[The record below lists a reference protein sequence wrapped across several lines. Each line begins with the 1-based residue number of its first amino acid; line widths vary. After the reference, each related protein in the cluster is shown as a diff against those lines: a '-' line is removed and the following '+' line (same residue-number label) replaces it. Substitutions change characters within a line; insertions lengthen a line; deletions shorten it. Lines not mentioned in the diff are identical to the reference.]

1 MTPDIDHAETKTLM
15 HAAIDAELDALTQL
29 RFDAHL
35 ATCLDCAA
43 EHARLAALSAAI
55 RTKVTRHAAPAELRD
70 TLMRSLTALETAP
83 RPFGEREGPTKWEGE
98 GAASIASPLHQR
110 RPSGLPPSPSPKGR
124 GAFGRWLPPAG
135 AGFALGAALAA
146 SVVVLIDTSG
156 VDDTLA
162 NSVVTAHIRALQPG
176 HLTDVQI
183 SDQHQVKPWFD
194 GKIDFAPPV
203 KELSDQGFDL
213 VGGRLDYI
221 DGKEAAVVVYRRKLH
236 MIDLFVTRAGHDAA
250 HPEAVPAPRS
260 TPSGYNIERW
270 SDGGQD
276 YWAVSDLN
284 RNELGDFAKAWLGR

>member
-1 MTPDIDHAETKTLM
+1 MMPDIDHTEANALT
-15 HAAIDAELDALTQL
+15 HAAIDGELDAVTQL

-35 ATCLDCAA
+35 ATCPDCTA
-43 EHARLAALSAAI
+43 EHARLMALSTAI
-55 RTKVTRHAAPAELRD
+55 RAKATRHAVPAELRN
-70 TLMRSLTALETAP
+70 LLLKALPLEGKGLGGGEMPKQAKVL
-83 RPFGEREGPTKWEGE
+83 PF
-98 GAASIASPLHQR
+98 R
-110 RPSGLPPSPSPKGR
+110 R
-124 GAFGRWLPPAG
+124 RWLPPAG

-146 SVVVLIDTSG
+146 SVAVLVDTRS
-156 VDDTLA
+156 VDDSIA
-162 NSVVTAHIRALQPG
+162 DGIVTAHIRALQPG

-203 KELSDQGFDL
+203 KELGDQGFDL

-236 MIDLFVTRAGHDAA
+236 IIDLFVTRADHNSP
-250 HPEAVPAPRS
+250 HPDGLPAPHG

-284 RNELGDFAKAWLGR
+284 RNELGDFVKAWLGR

>member
-1 MTPDIDHAETKTLM
+1 MMPDIDHAEAKTLM
-15 HAAIDAELDALTQL
+15 HAAIDGELDALTQL

-35 ATCLDCAA
+35 ATCPDCAA
-43 EHARLAALSAAI
+43 EHARLSALSAAI
-55 RTKVTRHAAPAELRD
+55 RTNATRYAAPAELRN
-70 TLMRSLTALETAP
+70 LLLNALPVEGGGLGGGEMPKQAKVI
-83 RPFGEREGPTKWEGE
+83 PF
-98 GAASIASPLHQR
+98 R
-110 RPSGLPPSPSPKGR
+110 R
-124 GAFGRWLPPAG
+124 RWLPPAS

-146 SVVVLIDTSG
+146 SVAVLVDTRG
-156 VDDTLA
+156 VDDA
-162 NSVVTAHIRALQPG
+162 VADGIVTAHIRALLPG

-203 KELSDQGFDL
+203 KELGDQGFDL

-236 MIDLFVTRAGHDAA
+236 MIDLFVTRADHTAP
-250 HPEAVPAPRS
+250 HPDGIPAPHT

>member
-1 MTPDIDHAETKTLM
+1 MMPDIDHAEAKTLM
-15 HAAIDAELDALTQL
+15 HAAIDGELDALTQL

-35 ATCLDCAA
+35 ATCPDCAA
-43 EHARLAALSAAI
+43 EHARLAALSTAI
-55 RTKVTRHAAPAELRD
+55 RTKATRHSAPAELRD
-70 TLMRSLTALETAP
+70 LLATSLTLPAAKPPATVL
-83 RPFGEREGPTKWEGE
+83 PF
-98 GAASIASPLHQR
+98 R
-110 RPSGLPPSPSPKGR
+110 R
-124 GAFGRWLPPAG
+124 RWLPPAG

-146 SVVVLIDTSG
+146 SVAVLIDTRG

-162 NSVVTAHIRALQPG
+162 DGIVTAHIRALQPG

-221 DGKEAAVVVYRRKLH
+221 DGKEAAVIVYRRKLH

-250 HPEAVPAPRS
+250 HPDSLPVPRT

-270 SDGGQD
+270 SDGGQN
-276 YWAVSDLN
+276 YWAVSDLI

>member
-1 MTPDIDHAETKTLM
+1 MTPDIDHADAKTLM
-15 HAAIDAELDALTQL
+15 HAAIDGELDALTQL

-35 ATCLDCAA
+35 ATCPDCAA
-43 EHARLAALSAAI
+43 EHARLSALSIAI
-55 RTKVTRHAAPAELRD
+55 RTKATRHAAPAELRA
-70 TLMRSLTALETAP
+70 ALLKALP
-83 RPFGEREGPTKWEGE
+83 LDGGGLGEGE
-98 GAASIASPLHQR
+98 MPRQAKVIPFR
-110 RPSGLPPSPSPKGR
+110 R
-124 GAFGRWLPPAG
+124 RWLPPAG

-146 SVVVLIDTSG
+146 SVAVLIDTRN
-156 VDDTLA
+156 VDDTL
-162 NSVVTAHIRALQPG
+162 SDGIVTAHIRALQPG

-250 HPEAVPAPRS
+250 PAPRS